1 MKDKLIKLNEF
12 IIQIEKKWSMQLH
25 LLKEQFHTVCQ
36 SITSSNVIKNSF
48 RHTDT
53 LPVVKSNLLNNAIG
67 IGIGFLSK
75 KVLIGS
81 SNKPQK
87 RLIGLIVQFAVAH
100 IFFNQYGGIQSIT
113 KNLYNRFLNYRIK
126 SKKISKSNNLYIS

>member
-25 LLKEQFHTVCQ
+25 LLKEQFHTVYQ